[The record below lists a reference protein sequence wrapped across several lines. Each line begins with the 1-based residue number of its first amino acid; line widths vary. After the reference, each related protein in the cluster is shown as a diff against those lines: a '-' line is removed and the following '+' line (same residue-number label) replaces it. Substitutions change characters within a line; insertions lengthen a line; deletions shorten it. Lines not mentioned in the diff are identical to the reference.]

1 MTDIYSGI
9 GWFSKTQVGMCGDG
23 EIYKG
28 YGWGKTQVG
37 CYADGYII
45 PAMAGV
51 IHRSALM
58 TDQTTAQPPRRC
70 CCSSLARNES
80 GILLFGLKFGG
91 NYA

>member
-37 CYADGYII
+37 CYKDGDVY
-45 PAMAGV
+45 
-51 IHRSALM
+51 
-58 TDQTTAQPPRRC
+58 
-70 CCSSLARNES
+70 S
-80 GILLFGLKFGG
+80 GSGWGKTQIGM
-91 NYA
+91 

>member
-37 CYADGYII
+37 CYADGYIYSGYGWGKTQI
-45 PAMAGV
+45 GSYDGSDDGAAAA
-51 IHRSALM
+51 AL
-58 TDQTTAQPPRRC
+58 
-70 CCSSLARNES
+70 
-80 GILLFGLKFGG
+80 LLFELGKE
-91 NYA
+91 